1 MAYAR
6 LWDSLNPKH
15 PWSSNPTVFV
25 IEFRRS
31 EKAGMGD
38 DEPDLRHADLKDDE
52 EG

>member
-1 MAYAR
+1 MKSKPILFSASMILR
-6 LWDSLNPKH
+6 L
-15 PWSSNPTVFV
+15 
-25 IEFRRS
+25 EFRRS